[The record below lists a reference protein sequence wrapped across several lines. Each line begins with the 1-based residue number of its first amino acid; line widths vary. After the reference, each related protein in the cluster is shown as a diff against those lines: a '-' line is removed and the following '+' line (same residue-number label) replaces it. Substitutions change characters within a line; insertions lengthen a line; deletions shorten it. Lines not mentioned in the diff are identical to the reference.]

1 MLEHPEHNRF
11 VAPAFTHESR
21 DTAPPEGDTASAL
34 DIRPVIV
41 VIEDDE
47 SLQRL
52 LRITLRAHGY
62 DVKMASTGKEG
73 LVLAATRK
81 PDLILLDLQL
91 PDLEGEDIIGR
102 LRGWWATRPIVVLSG
117 YDAEETKVRALDQG
131 ADDYLTKPFAVV
143 ELLARIRLA
152 LRHAAR
158 IRAPGGQ
165 LLYEEQG
172 VRVDLLRREVTRY
185 GQRVRLTPIEY
196 RLLATLIRSA
206 GALVPRNALLTEIWG
221 PDRTEDRHYL
231 RSHIAALRRK
241 LEFDPALPTL
251 ILTDNSMG
259 YRVAVPSGP
268 TQDQAVP
275 AATAEAMPHV

>member
-1 MLEHPEHNRF
+1 VLDYPERNRLF
-11 VAPAFTHESR
+11 APGFADAGR
-21 DTAPPEGDTASAL
+21 DSAQPDGDTAAEP

-52 LRITLRAHGY
+52 LRITLRSHGY

-91 PDLEGEDIIGR
+91 PDIEGEDIIGR
-102 LRGWWATRPIVVLSG
+102 MRAWWPTRPIMVLSG

-158 IRAPGGQ
+158 IRAPGGR

-196 RLLATLIRSA
+196 RLLATLIRSG
-206 GALVPRNALLTEIWG
+206 GALVPRNVLLTEIWG
-221 PDRTEDRHYL
+221 PDRIEDRHYL

-241 LEFDPALPTL
+241 LEFDPAAPTL

-259 YRVAVPSGP
+259 YRVATP
-268 TQDQAVP
+268 TEPKPQQTAP
-275 AATAEAMPHV
+275 AASAQEAARV